1 MTKRILIPFI
11 AMIALAIPAIPGPP
25 PASGQD
31 AKGCQDHPL
40 FTRMPDFV
48 IGNCKVNDFDFFE
61 FDVTKDGR
69 LEKVR
74 VEGRKVVIN
83 YRLKAGAAKPGQL
96 EIIQNHVNA
105 IKAIGGTVL
114 RQQTGIATLMVGK
127 EGRETWAKV
136 AAGQI
141 GSSYDLTIV
150 EKAAM
155 AQQVAADAAGMARE
169 IGDTGRV
176 AVYGIF
182 FDFNKADLKPESKPT
197 LAEIA
202 KLLAQDPL
210 LTLYVVG
217 HTDNVGEIGFNMTL
231 SQARAEAVVQALVSE
246 YRIDVGRLKPHG
258 VGPLSPVASNQ
269 TEEGR
274 AKNRRVELVGQ

>member
-1 MTKRILIPFI
+1 MTKRILF
-11 AMIALAIPAIPGPP
+11 ALTALAVLVSRGAP
-25 PASGQD
+25 PAAAQD

-40 FTRMPDFV
+40 FTGMPDFV
-48 IGNCKVNDFDFFE
+48 IANCKVNDFDFFE

-74 VEGRKVVIN
+74 VEGRKTVID

-96 EIIQNHVNA
+96 EIIQNHANA
-105 IKAIGGTVL
+105 IKAIGGAVL
-114 RQQTGIATLMVGK
+114 RQQTGVATVMVGK
-127 EGRETWAKV
+127 GGKEAWAKV
-136 AAGQI
+136 LAGQA
-141 GSSYDLTIV
+141 GTTYELTIV
-150 EKAAM
+150 ERTVI
-155 AQQVAADAAGMARE
+155 AQEVAADATGMARE

-176 AVYGIF
+176 PVYGIY

-197 LAEIA
+197 LDEIA
-202 KLLAQDPL
+202 KLLTQDPQL
-210 LTLYVVG
+210 KLYVVG

-231 SQARAEAVVQALVSE
+231 SQARAEAVVKALVTE
-246 YRIDVGRLKPHG
+246 YNLDAGRLNPHG
-258 VGPLSPVASNQ
+258 VGPLCPVASHK